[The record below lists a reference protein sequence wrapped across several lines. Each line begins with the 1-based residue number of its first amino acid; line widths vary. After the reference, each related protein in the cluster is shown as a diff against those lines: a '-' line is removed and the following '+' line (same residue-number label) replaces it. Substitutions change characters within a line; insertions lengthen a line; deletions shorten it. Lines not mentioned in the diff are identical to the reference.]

1 LSDTFSDVDRSRD
14 IAGAI
19 AWQERINEWPQTR
32 AYKAR
37 SYELC
42 GTDTPMLEVGMG
54 SGVDAAALGAFGCD
68 RSLAMCEAAR
78 ARDVRVCGADVG
90 ALPYADNT
98 FAAVR
103 ADRVIQHV
111 DDPVAAIGEMLRAC
125 RPGGRVVVC
134 DPDQESLVIE
144 VPGMRAEL
152 VERVKRLRRDIG
164 YRNGTFVRR
173 LPALFA
179 NAGAHDITIEA
190 FPLVLTDPDDAFG
203 LPGWARYW
211 SEHFS
216 ESETDEWEAG
226 VNAAREAGFVYALLY
241 FVIAACPE

>member
-1 LSDTFSDVDRSRD
+1 LSDTYSYVDRSRD
-14 IAGAI
+14 IPGAI
-19 AWQERINEWPQTR
+19 AWQERIGEWPQTR

-42 GTDTPMLEVGMG
+42 GVDTPMLEVGAG
-54 SGVDAAALGAFGCD
+54 SGVDAAALGSFGCD
-68 RSLAMCEAAR
+68 RSLAMNQAAR
-78 ARDVRVCGADVG
+78 ARGVAACAADAH
-90 ALPYADNT
+90 ALPFADNT

-111 DDPVAAIGEMLRAC
+111 AGPETAIAEMRRVC

-134 DPDQESLVIE
+134 DADQESLVIE
-144 VPGMRAEL
+144 VPGVGAEL
-152 VERVKRLRRDIG
+152 IERIKRLRRDVG

-173 LPALFA
+173 LPALFSD
-179 NAGAHDITIEA
+179 AGASDITIEA

-203 LPGWARYW
+203 IAGWARYW

-216 ESETDEWEAG
+216 ETEADEWEAG
-226 VNAAREAGFVYALLY
+226 VESSREAGFLYALLY
-241 FVIAACPE
+241 FVVAARPE

>member
-42 GTDTPMLEVGMG
+42 GAAIPMLEVGAG
-54 SGVDAAALGAFGCD
+54 SGVDAAVLGSFGCD
-68 RSLAMCEAAR
+68 RSLAMCRAAR
-78 ARDVRVCGADVG
+78 ERGVSACGADAA
-90 ALPYADNT
+90 ALPFADNT

-111 DDPVAAIGEMLRAC
+111 ADPVAAIGEMLRVC

-144 VPGMRAEL
+144 VPGLRSEL
-152 VERVKRLRRDIG
+152 VERVKRLRRDVG

-173 LPALFA
+173 LPAIFED
-179 NAGAHDITIEA
+179 AGARDITIEA

-216 ESETDEWEAG
+216 EAEAEEWETG
-226 VNAAREAGFVYALLY
+226 VDAAREAGFVYALLY
-241 FVIAACPE
+241 FVVAARPE

>member
-1 LSDTFSDVDRSRD
+1 LSDTFSDIDRSRD

-19 AWQERINEWPQTR
+19 AWQERIGDWPQTR

-42 GTDTPMLEVGMG
+42 GADTPKLEVGAG
-54 SGVDAAALGAFGCD
+54 SGVDAALLGSFGCD
-68 RSLAMCEAAR
+68 RSLAMTRAAR
-78 ARDVRVCGADVG
+78 ARGVLACGADAH
-90 ALPYADNT
+90 ALPFADNT

-111 DDPVAAIGEMLRAC
+111 ADPQRAIAEMLRVC
-125 RPGGRVVVC
+125 RPSGAVVVC

-144 VPGMRAEL
+144 VPGARAEL
-152 VERVKRLRRDIG
+152 VERVKRLRRDVG

-179 NAGAHDITIEA
+179 NAGAHDITVEA

-211 SEHFS
+211 TEHFS
-216 ESETDEWEAG
+216 ETEAQEWEAA
-226 VNAAREAGFVYALLY
+226 VDAAREAGFLYALLY
-241 FVIAACPE
+241 FVVAARPE